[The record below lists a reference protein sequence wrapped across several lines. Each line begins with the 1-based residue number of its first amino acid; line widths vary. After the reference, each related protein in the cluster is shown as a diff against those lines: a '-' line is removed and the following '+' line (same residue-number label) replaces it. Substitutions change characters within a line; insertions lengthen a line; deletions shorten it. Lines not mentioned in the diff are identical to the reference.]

1 MKRMDFITDKDTN
14 KLIAVVKDD
23 GINGN
28 DGSTIIIKKWVYG
41 EALKEGVFTK
51 VSTIRGN
58 NNFLYDCGDMTFLNI
73 KDDEVT
79 VLDSVING
87 MKIEHILAKK
97 SVSINRN
104 NNGRGVCRISLPKV
118 RHIATNEKDIVVSN
132 KSYPVS
138 INLILNDIALNKVC
152 NQVKNIKYY
161 DTVDREGH
169 HESACWDNRVSQ
181 TIILTT
187 QQHKEH
193 HSKENNSEES
203 HQIICIIDTVEKLKA
218 LIEYL
223 RTNR

>member
-41 EALKEGVFTK
+41 EALKEGVFISCTY
-51 VSTIRGN
+51 GN
-58 NNFLYDCGDMTFLNI
+58 RDNVFYDCGDMTFLNI
-73 KDDEVT
+73 KDDECT

-87 MKIEHILAKK
+87 MKIEKIFEKK
-97 SVSINRN
+97 SISIKREK
-104 NNGRGVCRISLPKV
+104 GRGICRVSLAKV
-118 RHIATNEKDIVVSN
+118 RHLAQNKKDIKEDKN
-132 KSYPVS
+132 YPVS
-138 INLILNDIALNKVC
+138 INLVLNDIALGKVA
-152 NQVKNIKYY
+152 NQVKDINYY
-161 DTVDREGH
+161 DILDREGH
-169 HESACWDNRVSQ
+169 HEGHCSDNRVSKVVV
-181 TIILTT
+181 LTT